1 MAQRKQITWSE
12 LRVGVFVLAGLVTL
26 AVGIFW
32 VTGAGSLGPKYRLYT
47 YLPEVEGVQAG
58 APVRL
63 DGVDVGTVENIR
75 INPKP
80 TGRDDSIQLTLR
92 IDSRYKGEI
101 RTSSQA
107 SLITEGLLGNRYV
120 TITRGLT
127 GTPLNANDT
136 VPGASEVGITA
147 MVARGT
153 ALMDKLSVLSTDLE
167 DITDD
172 IHSGNGTVG
181 KLIKDPALYDHLN
194 ATAAN
199 LDSMSGTLAKG
210 NGSLGKLLTSDDLYN
225 QAHETVANLNDVLG
239 AVKDQKGTVGKL
251 VYDPAAY
258 NSAKN
263 FLENGNAV
271 LSDVRAGKGSLGK
284 FVQDD
289 SLFNNL
295 RDASSNV
302 RDASAKLNSNTGT
315 AGKLF
320 SDPALYDNLT
330 GLTGDLRLLISDF
343 RNDPKKYL
351 RIRVTVF

>member
-32 VTGAGSLGPKYRLYT
+32 VTGAGSLGPKYRLFT
-47 YLPEVEGVQAG
+47 YLPEVEGVAAG

-63 DGVDVGTVENIR
+63 DGVDVGTVETIR

-80 TGRDDSIQLTLR
+80 GGRDDSIQLTLR
-92 IDSRYKGEI
+92 IDSRYKEEI

-127 GTPLNANDT
+127 GTPLNPNDT
-136 VPGASEVGITA
+136 VPGASEVGMSA

-153 ALMDKLSVLSTDLE
+153 VLMDKLSVLSTDLT
-167 DITDD
+167 DITDE
-172 IHSGNGTVG
+172 IHSGSGTVG
-181 KLIKDPALYDHLN
+181 KLIKDPSLYNHLN
-194 ATAAN
+194 ETAAN

-210 NGSLGKLLTSDDLYN
+210 NGSLGKLLTTDDFYN
-225 QAHETVANLNDVLG
+225 EAHATVANLNDVLG
-239 AVKDQKGTVGKL
+239 AVKDQKGTAGKL
-251 VYDPAAY
+251 VYDPAVY
-258 NSAKN
+258 NGAKN

-271 LSDVRAGKGSLGK
+271 LGDVRAGKGSLGK
-284 FVQDD
+284 LAQDD

-302 RDASAKLNSNTGT
+302 KDASAKLNSNTGT

>member
-12 LRVGVFVLAGLVTL
+12 LRVGLFVLAGLLTL
-26 AVGIFW
+26 AIGIFW

-47 YLPEVEGVQAG
+47 YLPEVEGVAAG

-63 DGVDVGTVENIR
+63 DGVDIGTVEAIR

-80 TGRDDSIQLTLR
+80 TGRDDSIQLTMR
-92 IDSRYKGEI
+92 IGSRYKDEI

-120 TITRGLT
+120 TITRGLS
-127 GTPLNANDT
+127 GTPLSANDT
-136 VPGASEVGITA
+136 VPGASEVGIAA
-147 MVARGT
+147 MVTRGT
-153 ALMDKLSVLSTDLE
+153 ALMDKLTVLSD
-167 DITDD
+167 DITAVAAD
-172 IHSGNGTVG
+172 IHEGNGTVG
-181 KLIKDPALYDHLN
+181 KLINDPALYNHLN
-194 ATAAN
+194 ATAEHF
-199 LDSMSGTLAKG
+199 DSMSGTLAKG

-225 QAHETVANLNDVLG
+225 EAHETVTNLNDVLG

-258 NSAKN
+258 NSAKL
-263 FLENGNAV
+263 FLDNGNSV
-271 LSDVRAGKGSLGK
+271 LGDVRAGKGSLGK
-284 FVQDD
+284 FATDD

-295 RDASSNV
+295 RDASANF
-302 RDASAKLNSNTGT
+302 RDASAKMNSNTGT

-330 GLTGDLRLLISDF
+330 GLTGDLRLLVSDF

>member
-12 LRVGVFVLAGLVTL
+12 LRVGLFVLAGLVTL
-26 AVGIFW
+26 AIGIFW

-47 YLPEVEGVQAG
+47 YLPEVEGVAEG

-63 DGVDVGTVENIR
+63 DGVDVGTVEFIR

-80 TGRDDSIQLTLR
+80 TGRDDSIQLTMR
-92 IDSRYKGEI
+92 IGSRYKDEI

-120 TITRGLT
+120 TITRGLS

-136 VPGASEVGITA
+136 VPGTSEVGIAA
-147 MVARGT
+147 MVTRGT
-153 ALMDKLSVLSTDLE
+153 ALMDKLTVLSD
-167 DITDD
+167 DITAVADD
-172 IHSGNGTVG
+172 IHQGNGTVG
-181 KLIKDPALYDHLN
+181 KLINDPSLYNHLN
-194 ATAAN
+194 ATAEHF
-199 LDSMSGTLAKG
+199 DSMSGTLAKG

-225 QAHETVANLNDVLG
+225 EAHETVTNLNDVLG

-258 NSAKN
+258 NSAKS
-263 FLENGNAV
+263 FLDNGNGV

-284 FVQDD
+284 LANDD

-295 RDASSNV
+295 RDASANV
-302 RDASAKLNSNTGT
+302 KDASAKLNSNTGT

>member
-47 YLPEVEGVQAG
+47 YLPEVEGVAAG

-80 TGRDDSIQLTLR
+80 TGRDDSIQLTMR
-92 IDSRYKGEI
+92 IDSRYKDEI

-127 GTPLNANDT
+127 GDPLQPNST
-136 VPGASEVGITA
+136 VPGASEVGMAA
-147 MVARGT
+147 MVSRGT
-153 ALMDKLSVLSTDLE
+153 ALMDKLTVLSTDLTGVA
-167 DITDD
+167 DQ

-181 KLIKDPALYDHLN
+181 KLINDPALYNHLN

-199 LDSMSGTLAKG
+199 LDSMSGT
-210 NGSLGKLLTSDDLYN
+210 
-225 QAHETVANLNDVLG
+225 VLD
-239 AVKDQKGTVGKL
+239 AVKEQKGTVGKL

-302 RDASAKLNSNTGT
+302 RDASAKLNSNT
-315 AGKLF
+315 
-320 SDPALYDNLT
+320 
-330 GLTGDLRLLISDF
+330 
-343 RNDPKKYL
+343 
-351 RIRVTVF
+351 